1 MPGVEVLPDGRR
13 RVTLWKRAGI
23 DMDRYAS
30 ADDKPAD
37 SHKNSS
43 ERTNAMRSAEL
54 QKMAEAHERRFG
66 PLGAA
71 TANGRI
77 GGESAMLLKCD
88 EIQKSDPS
96 MSSAEAMRR
105 AMKDPTIRASY
116 EREFDRAQ
124 GAAPAVVGLSKCE
137 AVAAELCKSNPRMSA
152 AEGFRQAMGTPAIRD
167 AYARETGYVGPG
179 AFAKAEADRG
189 LDEQAVE
196 KRAEQLEREGQPWRE
211 AWAQAIREAGFGGG
225 ARAAA

>member
-1 MPGVEVLPDGRR
+1 MQS
-13 RVTLWKRAGI
+13 I
-23 DMDRYAS
+23 Q
-30 ADDKPAD
+30 
-37 SHKNSS
+37 
-43 ERTNAMRSAEL
+43 L
-54 QKMAEAHERRFG
+54 QKMAEEHERRFG

-77 GGESAMLLKCD
+77 GGESAMLSKCD

-124 GAAPAVVGLSKCE
+124 GAAPAVVGLAKAE
-137 AVAAELCKSNPRMSA
+137 AVAQAIQKREGVSSAEA
-152 AEGFRQAMGTPAIRD
+152 FRQALQTPAVR
-167 AYARETGYVGPG
+167 ASYERETGYVGPG
-179 AFAKAEADRG
+179 VFAKAEADRG